1 MGQVINI
8 GLLINILGLAVA
20 NAADPEPTANVVFAA
35 EVRQVERRMDP
46 VDIRDSFG
54 CGEPVNAVIAIGG
67 LTLGEHVVAANWV
80 RPDGSVQKTQKGK
93 LNVTNEDWVA
103 YLSSSITVLEVD
115 PEPGQEKQA
124 SPFAG
129 SWMVEVFADD
139 NLIEASTVTV
149 DC

>member
-1 MGQVINI
+1 MGR
-8 GLLINILGLAVA
+8 LAALTLGLYVTAMA
-20 NAADPEPTANVVFAA
+20 AAAAADSEPTANVVFAA
-35 EVRQVERRMDP
+35 DVRQVERRMDP

-54 CGEPVNAVIAIGG
+54 CGEPVNAVIAIAG
-67 LTLGEHVVAANWV
+67 LSLGEHVIAANWV
-80 RPDGSVQKTQKGK
+80 RPDGTIQKTQQGK
-93 LNVTNEDWVA
+93 LDVTNENWVT

-115 PEPGQEKQA
+115 PEPGQEKQT

-139 NLIEASTVTV
+139 SLIEASTITV